1 MRNSNHLSIAA
12 ALLLLLSACSA
23 PSRRDVQPAPQ
34 VVQAET
40 SAEGEIG
47 IQPAPTELD
56 GGEASA
62 TPLRKRIVEAAL
74 LQLGRPYRYG
84 GNQPAGFDCSGLV
97 QYAYSEAGLVVPRGA
112 GDQLQTGKRV
122 KLDDIQPGDLLFYH
136 FGRRRTDVHV
146 GLYVGDGRMIHA
158 PTTGREVSLVRITE
172 PQWMKRYVDA
182 VKVLQ

>member
-1 MRNSNHLSIAA
+1 MRYTNRLSIAA
-12 ALLLLLSACSA
+12 TLILMLSACST
-23 PSRRDVQPAPQ
+23 PSRREIQPNPQ
-34 VVQAET
+34 WVQADSQ
-40 SAEGEIG
+40 SAEEAA
-47 IQPAPTELD
+47 IQAAPTELD

-74 LQLGRPYRYG
+74 LQLGRPYRFG

-172 PQWMKRYVDA
+172 PQWTKRYVDA